1 MKSLPRTRGKKVHP
15 DGKPLYQQAEF
26 INFNV
31 MAVFIDAG
39 VLTPTIKILAHE
51 DRPGVVATVDQF
63 VRIKKRP
70 QEARQFVAHA
80 LLDKGLPGTNTRLLN
95 SGN

>member
-1 MKSLPRTRGKKVHP
+1 MKSLPRTWGKKIHP
-15 DGKPLYQQAEF
+15 YGKPFYQQAEF
-26 INFNV
+26 IDFNV
-31 MAVFIDAG
+31 VAVFTDAG

-51 DRPGVVATVDQF
+51 DRPGVIATVNQF

-80 LLDKGLPGTNTRLLN
+80 FLDKGLPGTNTRLLN